1 MSSQLWA
8 FERHR
13 HPHEATAQPKLGG
26 PMKRILAVGVFD
38 LLHAGHLHYLEQAKS
53 LGDHLTVVVAH
64 DDTVRK
70 RKHEP
75 VTNQDLRRR
84 MVAGLKPVDV
94 VVVGNPPDVPIFDI
108 LPEVQP
114 DVIALGYDQ
123 EHAEEN
129 IRHALQERGHGA
141 IEVVRVE
148 GLSDDLDG
156 TRKIIARI
164 LERAEKK
171 GA

>member
-1 MSSQLWA
+1 MSPDG
-8 FERHR
+8 E
-13 HPHEATAQPKLGG
+13 
-26 PMKRILAVGVFD
+26 PMKRVLAVGVFD

-64 DDTVRK
+64 DDTVRR

-75 VTNQDLRRR
+75 VTSQDFRRR
-84 MVAGLKPVDV
+84 MVAGLKPVDD

-108 LPEVQP
+108 LPAIKP

-123 EHAEEN
+123 EHAESH
-129 IRHALQERGHGA
+129 IRSSLAERGFDGMKA
-141 IEVVRVE
+141 VRVT

-164 LERAEKK
+164 LERAKQQE
-171 GA
+171 G